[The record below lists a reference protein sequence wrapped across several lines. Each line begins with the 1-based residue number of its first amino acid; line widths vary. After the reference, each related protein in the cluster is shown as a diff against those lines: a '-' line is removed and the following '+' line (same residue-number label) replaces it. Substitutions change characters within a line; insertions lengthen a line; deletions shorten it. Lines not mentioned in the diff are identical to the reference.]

1 MFDVE
6 YDEPI
11 NGRKLTECNI
21 DSSRVTLLVGEELK
35 RVLRLRKKLDKE
47 TMKRKASTKPVV
59 KKVVPSSSCYAGTEV
74 APVTTSSR
82 PMRASA
88 AAAVANMLSEAD
100 FDENE
105 FDEEAETTR
114 DEASASKGKHYAKT
128 TEHIGK
134 EVSGEMLVDD
144 VEVDI
149 LNLSKTLKKLR
160 VCRDRA

>member
-74 APVTTSSR
+74 ASVTTSSR

-105 FDEEAETTR
+105 FDEGGR
-114 DEASASKGKHYAKT
+114 DNQGRSEC
-128 TEHIGK
+128 
-134 EVSGEMLVDD
+134 
-144 VEVDI
+144 VEGQA
-149 LNLSKTLKKLR
+149 L
-160 VCRDRA
+160 C